1 MTMAERIQAVRKSK
15 GLSQEELA
23 NIIGVSRQAVSKWE
37 SGQSVPDLDKV
48 VTMSDC
54 FGVTT
59 DYLLKGLD
67 HHRAAV
73 DDGRKQTLS
82 RILYISSVF
91 FIAIGL
97 LCAIGGWY
105 EQQTAEV
112 VGGGMI
118 IQAVGL
124 AGYFI
129 GAVLSDVKAPLIVQ
143 WLDSIL
149 LLFMPVSMA
158 TAVLFR
164 RIVAPYPTDILS
176 WIPFTAVYSIAAAAA
191 FVILW
196 LLRRKR
202 KR

>member
-1 MTMAERIQAVRKSK
+1 MTMAERIQAIRKSK

-23 NIIGVSRQAVSKWE
+23 NSLGVSRQAVSKWE

-48 VTMSDC
+48 VAMSDC
-54 FGVTT
+54 FAVTT
-59 DYLLKGLD
+59 DYLLKGVD
-67 HHRAAV
+67 QSPDAV
-73 DDGRKQTLS
+73 DDGKKQTLS

-129 GAVLSDVKAPLIVQ
+129 GAVLSDARAPLIIQ
-143 WLDSIL
+143 WLNSIL

-176 WIPFTAVYSIAAAAA
+176 WIPFAVVYSFAAAAA